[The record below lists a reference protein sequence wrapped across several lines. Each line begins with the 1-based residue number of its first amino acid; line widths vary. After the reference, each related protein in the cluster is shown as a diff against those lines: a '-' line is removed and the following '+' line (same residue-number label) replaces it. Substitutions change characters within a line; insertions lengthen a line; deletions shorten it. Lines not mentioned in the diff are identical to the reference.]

1 MFMDAWLLS
10 LARQVS
16 RKVFW
21 KCFVVVVIFLKPDF
35 NQKLFVK
42 LFLVTWL
49 VHKDALWLL
58 LAYQTYF
65 GRAIDIPIIG
75 NKIIINAS
83 RGGSNGL
90 GILREGSS
98 INTMNLNF
106 WTDISW
112 FLWMHVKT
120 SCDFV
125 SSGSLLW
132 RKRVYKN
139 ITI

>member
-1 MFMDAWLLS
+1 M
-10 LARQVS
+10 
-16 RKVFW
+16 
-21 KCFVVVVIFLKPDF
+21 
-35 NQKLFVK
+35 
-42 LFLVTWL
+42 
-49 VHKDALWLL
+49 HKDALWLL

-106 WTDISW
+106 
-112 FLWMHVKT
+112 
-120 SCDFV
+120 
-125 SSGSLLW
+125 
-132 RKRVYKN
+132 
-139 ITI
+139 